1 MRKIK
6 YILRGDIVK
15 RFLVLLCT
23 FVLCLSFAG
32 CGGPDVREIDNEKG
46 EIIFK
51 IRETA
56 AKGDYFASKLELL
69 DLNDNVIYAYEAT
82 EGTLLAYSNTNYSA
96 NRFPFSLSER
106 TLEHYGFHVNRNFY
120 TTISRVDKETKNPV
134 FEEILTSDPLL
145 KVIERHYYSESSDK
159 GVVYKTD
166 KIELF
171 LPDGRLFISC
181 ELSPE
186 NAGNGAAML
195 GGIVVG
201 IDENYEELDYYLC
214 QEYVDGFLYKTYYFD
229 LFTGEPIDAPSTTD

>member
-1 MRKIK
+1 M
-6 YILRGDIVK
+6 K
-15 RFLVLLCT
+15 RFLLLLCV

-32 CGGPDVREIDNEKG
+32 CGGPEVYEIDNENG

-56 AKGDYFASKLELL
+56 DKGDYYATKLEVL
-69 DLNDNVIYAYEAT
+69 DLDDNVIRTYEASDN
-82 EGTLLAYSNTNYSA
+82 TLLSYSNTNYSA

-106 TLEHYGFHVNRNFY
+106 TLEHYGFHVNKNFY
-120 TTISRVDKETKNPV
+120 TTISKVDKESKNPV

-145 KVIERHYYSESSDK
+145 KVIERHYYSEASDK
-159 GVVYKTD
+159 GVGYKTD

-186 NAGNGAAML
+186 NAGNGNAML
-195 GGIVVG
+195 GGIVVAF
-201 IDENYEELDYYLC
+201 DENYEDLDYYIC
-214 QEYVDGFLYKTYYFD
+214 QEYVDGQLYKTYYFD
-229 LFTGEPIDAPSTTD
+229 LFTGEPIDEPSVSN

>member
-1 MRKIK
+1 MKR
-6 YILRGDIVK
+6 ILS
-15 RFLVLLCT
+15 LLCV

-32 CGGPDVREIDNEKG
+32 CGGPKIREIDNENG
-46 EIIFK
+46 EVIFK
-51 IRETA
+51 IRETS
-56 AKGDYFASKLELL
+56 AKGDYYASKLELL
-69 DLNDNVIYAYEAT
+69 DLDDHVIHTYEAS
-82 EGTLLAYSNTNYSA
+82 ENTLLAYSNTNYSA

-106 TLEHYGFHVNRNFY
+106 TFEHYGFHINRNFY
-120 TTISRVDKETKNPV
+120 TTISTVDKESKNPV
-134 FEEILTSDPLL
+134 TEEILTSDPLL

-186 NAGNGAAML
+186 NAGNGSAML
-195 GGIVVG
+195 GGIVAG

-229 LFTGEPIDAPSTTD
+229 LFTGEPIDAPSNNA